1 MKALFRISALCFI
14 LTGCG
19 ILFVGIGVSY
29 AADPGE
35 VDFLDDAF
43 YDSEPKATQTG
54 DPLEPFNRVMFT
66 FNDYAYTWV
75 LDPMASGYSNVLP
88 WDIRIAVGNFFYN
101 LQEPVRMANA
111 LLQGRVGDAGTL
123 LVRFAVNTTGGIAG
137 FGDPAGREMGFKAV
151 DATLGE
157 TLATWG
163 VGDGFYLVVPMYGPT
178 TLRDF
183 TGTVVDGLGVSPYYY
198 WADGWEESFAIYL
211 GKELNKLSLH
221 LGEYENMKK
230 LSFDPY
236 VAIRDSY
243 FQYRK
248 KLRDYAVPDQE

>member
-1 MKALFRISALCFI
+1 MNMFFRISALCFL
-14 LTGCG
+14 LTGSG
-19 ILFVGIGVSY
+19 LLM
-29 AADPGE
+29 ANADVADASE
-35 VDFLDDAF
+35 TAEIDFLDDAF
-43 YDSEPKATQTG
+43 YDTEPQTVHVG

-66 FNDYAYTWV
+66 FNDYVYTWA
-75 LDPMASGYSNVLP
+75 LDPLARGYSAVLP
-88 WDIRIAVGNFFYN
+88 WDIRVAVGNFFYN
-101 LQEPVRMANA
+101 LQEPVRMVNA
-111 LLQGRVGDAGTL
+111 LLQGRGGDAGTL
-123 LVRFAVNTTGGIAG
+123 LVRFVVNTTGGIAG

-183 TGTVVDGLGVSPYYY
+183 TGTVVDGLGLSPYYY
-198 WADGWEESFAIYL
+198 WADGWEETFAIYL

-248 KLRDYAVPDQE
+248 KLRDYPAPDQE